1 MLRRCFRLGQTR
13 NHASRGSAFWS
24 ENAAIQLATQTVTTK
39 DYSAAREPAGDE
51 RTSLL
56 WVPVLDAKPRRGRR
70 LAALPGARH
79 PFWTYVCGV
88 LVSFVVIAA
97 LSILTGLLITHVA
110 LRVHWLAGDDE
121 RLVRFLAR
129 HRSGSLTEAS
139 LVGSIMAGG
148 VVLPIIAGIAATIA
162 AVAKHWRLAGFL
174 LFALAVESGSYRAT
188 TMVVHR
194 HRPEVHRLENLQ
206 VDASYPSGHT
216 AASIAIYWGIALL
229 LTSRISNVT
238 ARICIW
244 TVAALIPLYVAFSRM
259 YRGMH
264 HPLDIAG
271 GVGVGI
277 AALSAMVLVSRAA
290 DVRSSMHGSAPK

>member
-1 MLRRCFRLGQTR
+1 MFPTRTNEKPCLSRLRVLVRR
-13 NHASRGSAFWS
+13 RGL
-24 ENAAIQLATQTVTTK
+24 QLSTQTVTTK
-39 DYSAAREPAGDE
+39 NYSAARESADHE

-56 WVPVLDAKPRRGRR
+56 WFRVLDAKRRRGRR
-70 LAALPGARH
+70 PATLPGVRH

-88 LVSFVVIAA
+88 FASFVVIAA
-97 LSILTGLLITHVA
+97 LSILTGLLITHIA

-121 RLVRFLAR
+121 RLVRFLAG
-129 HRSGSLTEAS
+129 HRSSSLTEAS

-148 VVLPIIAGIAATIA
+148 VVLPIIAGVAATIA

-264 HPLDIAG
+264 HPLDIGG
-271 GVGVGI
+271 GVLIGI

-290 DVRSSMHGSAPK
+290 DLRSSMHGSASK

>member
-1 MLRRCFRLGQTR
+1 L
-13 NHASRGSAFWS
+13 S
-24 ENAAIQLATQTVTTK
+24 TQTVTTK
-39 DYSAAREPAGDE
+39 DYPAAHEPAADDGA
-51 RTSLL
+51 SLL
-56 WVPVLDAKPRRGRR
+56 SFPVLDAKRRRGSS
-70 LAALPGARH
+70 LATLPGVRH
-79 PFWTYVCGV
+79 PFWIYVCGV
-88 LVSFVVIAA
+88 LASFVVIAA
-97 LSILTGLLITHVA
+97 LSILTGLLITHIA

-121 RLVRFLAR
+121 RLVRFLAG
-129 HRSGSLTEAS
+129 HRSSSLTEAS

-271 GVGVGI
+271 GVLIGI